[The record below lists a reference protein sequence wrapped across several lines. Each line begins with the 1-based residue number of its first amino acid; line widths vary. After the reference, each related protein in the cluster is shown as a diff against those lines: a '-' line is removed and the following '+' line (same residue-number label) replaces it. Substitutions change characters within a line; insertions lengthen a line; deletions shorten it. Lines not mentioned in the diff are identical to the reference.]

1 MADYTDNLRSWD
13 FSSKHVQQNLEGSDF
28 VGSHSVILCAT
39 YPRVAD
45 MANSSGAEG
54 PTLPGMSSDSGTES
68 FDGYVS
74 TGSNLAND
82 TTKAY
87 PIGVIDS
94 SAIQQDR
101 NLQQIFEI
109 GSTRSYLMS
118 ARTITQMS
126 INRILYNGPTML
138 RCLYAYYPESK
149 LKYSGD
155 VTLSYDQYKG
165 NMIQPPILSESNA
178 PSVSNLP
185 DIKDAPGYGDFWM
198 NLASDLFSHPMGL
211 VLFVKDNNKRNV
223 AAMYLEEC
231 YVQNHSF
238 QMSANSVVM
247 AESCTIRCD
256 RIHPIAVRTSF
267 RGA

>member
-1 MADYTDNLRSWD
+1 MADYTDNLQSWD
-13 FSSKHVQQNLEGSDF
+13 FSTKHVQQNLEGSDF

-39 YPRVAD
+39 YPRVSD
-45 MANSSGAEG
+45 MATN
-54 PTLPGMSSDSGTES
+54 PGMQGPMQPGESMSGTET

-126 INRILYNGPTML
+126 INRILYNVPSML
-138 RCLYAYYPESK
+138 RCLYAYYPEEK
-149 LKYSGD
+149 LRYANQD
-155 VTLSYDQYKG
+155 VTLAYDQYKG
-165 NMIQPPILSESNA
+165 NMIQPPILTAVNTTA
-178 PSVSNLP
+178 VTGLP

-223 AAMYLEEC
+223 AAMYLEDC
-231 YVQNHSF
+231 YIQNNSF

>member
-1 MADYTDNLRSWD
+1 MADYTNNLQSWD
-13 FSSKHVQQNLEGSDF
+13 FSTKHVQQNLEGSDF

-39 YPRVAD
+39 YPRVSD
-45 MANSSGAEG
+45 MAKGSENEIN
-54 PTLPGMSSDSGTES
+54 PTLDGDAESGT
-68 FDGYVS
+68 
-74 TGSNLAND
+74 NLADD

-138 RCLYAYYPESK
+138 RCLYAYYPEDK
-149 LKYSGD
+149 LKYSSEN
-155 VTLSYDQYKG
+155 VTLSYDNYAK
-165 NMIQPPILSESNA
+165 NMIQAPILNDSDAESKG
-178 PSVSNLP
+178 SVKALP

-231 YVQNHSF
+231 YIQNHSF

-267 RGA
+267 REDPYEGNG

>member
-1 MADYTDNLRSWD
+1 MADYTNGLRSWD

-45 MANSSGAEG
+45 MAKLGQDMVDADPNNANIQDDGNDDANNISGV
-54 PTLPGMSSDSGTES
+54 T
-68 FDGYVS
+68 
-74 TGSNLAND
+74 
-82 TTKAY
+82 AY

-138 RCLYAYYPESK
+138 RCLYAYYPETK
-149 LKYSGD
+149 LPTHAAHSLD
-155 VTLSYDQYKG
+155 DYKA
-165 NMIQPPILSESNA
+165 NQIQAPMLDNGGSNIE
-178 PSVSNLP
+178 NLP
-185 DIKDAPGYGDFWM
+185 IIQDAPGYGDFWM

-231 YVQNHSF
+231 YIQNHSF

-267 RGA
+267 REAAYEGNG

>member
-1 MADYTDNLRSWD
+1 MADFTNGLSSWD
-13 FSSKHVQQNLEGSDF
+13 FSTKHVQQNLEGSDF

-45 MANSSGAEG
+45 MAQDGKDKVDWDLNNSTIA
-54 PTLPGMSSDSGTES
+54 D
-68 FDGYVS
+68 DGNNELNNFNGV
-74 TGSNLAND
+74 TAF
-82 TTKAY
+82 
-87 PIGVIDS
+87 PIGVVDS

-138 RCLYAYYPESK
+138 RCLYAYYPYDKFLQSNVAYTSEEYTANK
-149 LKYSGD
+149 VQAPMLGGAGD
-155 VTLSYDQYKG
+155 SVMSLPI
-165 NMIQPPILSESNA
+165 IQ
-178 PSVSNLP
+178 
-185 DIKDAPGYGDFWM
+185 DAPGYGDFWM

-211 VLFVKDNNKRNV
+211 VLFIKDNNKRNV

-231 YVQNHSF
+231 YIQNHSF

-256 RIHPIAVRTSF
+256 RIHPIAVRTRF
-267 RGA
+267 RNSNN

>member
-1 MADYTDNLRSWD
+1 MADYTDSLKSWD
-13 FSSKHVQQNLEGSDF
+13 FSTKHVQQNLEGADF

-45 MANSSGAEG
+45 MADTYDIHTRQPNADIMDGDPTNSIAE
-54 PTLPGMSSDSGTES
+54 DSGI
-68 FDGYVS
+68 
-74 TGSNLAND
+74 A
-82 TTKAY
+82 AY

-126 INRILYNGPTML
+126 INRILYNGPSML
-138 RCLYAYYPESK
+138 RCLYAYYPTSQLTEK
-149 LKYSGD
+149 NPYSIFSADEYEGH
-155 VTLSYDQYKG
+155 SMQA
-165 NMIQPPILSESNA
+165 PILSAGSGQ
-178 PSVSNLP
+178 PSVDNLP
-185 DIKDAPGYGDFWM
+185 DINDAPGYGDFWM

-211 VLFVKDNNKRNV
+211 VIFIKDNNKRNV

-231 YVQNHSF
+231 YIQNHSF

-256 RIHPIAVRTSF
+256 RIHPIAVRAAF
-267 RGA
+267 RDTAYGGNG